1 MVVIGLIGA
10 TVASCGIG
18 ATALIVGMMRESP
31 GPSPTATAS
40 GPASATQAAAPPG
53 AATSTLV
60 VRARTDS
67 CKIFVSVPGAAMTVL
82 SDETLSMGEA
92 RRYDQPRINA
102 VVYDASACD
111 VWVNGRQK
119 PAGKPGERQ
128 NYTLNKE

>member
-1 MVVIGLIGA
+1 
-10 TVASCGIG
+10 
-18 ATALIVGMMRESP
+18 
-31 GPSPTATAS
+31 SPTAPATSPAGTA
-40 GPASATQAAAPPG
+40 GATAPPG

-82 SDETLSMGEA
+82 SDETLHMGEA
-92 RRYDQPRINA
+92 RQYDQPRVNA

-119 PAGKPGERQ
+119 PVGKPGERQ